1 MLNGVQRYS
10 IVAVILMIVILV
22 KMNMKECSVQCKHKT
37 TTIGIY
43 TCGLLVWPI
52 IWMNLAKEHA
62 FTKQV
67 CFSFLWPIMMT
78 FLEIHVLKYQSLDN
92 PQRSRNML
100 TMDANALCSLSFA
113 LSSILG
119 ASRDKSCKNMFL
131 FGVLGCVAFVM
142 PNVQVPPNTSEGFII
157 EIIQKIF
164 LWYST
169 GLLLGGSSV
178 LICN

>member
-1 MLNGVQRYS
+1 
-10 IVAVILMIVILV
+10 
-22 KMNMKECSVQCKHKT
+22 
-37 TTIGIY
+37 
-43 TCGLLVWPI
+43 
-52 IWMNLAKEHA
+52 
-62 FTKQV
+62 
-67 CFSFLWPIMMT
+67 MT